1 MKYEE
6 LELVGK
12 NGKIAKR
19 IRALV
24 KAVAKKNNPGES
36 EERGGWSVDPHQGS
50 GNNPRITR

>member
-1 MKYEE
+1 MKYNE
-6 LELVGK
+6 LNLIGK

-19 IRALV
+19 IRAIA
-24 KAVAKKNNPGES
+24 KAAAKKNNPGES

>member
-12 NGKIAKR
+12 NGKIARR

-24 KAVAKKNNPGES
+24 KAAAKKNNPGES

-50 GNNPRITR
+50 SNNPRITR